1 LSIRYEADCELW
13 AYPGKATWY
22 FASLP
27 ADLTEPLKA
36 VRGPSSGWGSIRVEA
51 TIGGST
57 WKTSIFPD
65 SKSGTFLLPVKVRKQ
80 EAISAGDCVRL
91 IVEIAL

>member
-1 LSIRYEADCELW
+1 MRYEADCLLW

-22 FASLP
+22 FATLP
-27 ADLTEPLKA
+27 AHLTEPLKA

-65 SKSGTFLLPVKVRKQ
+65 SKSGSFLLPVKAQVRRQ
-80 EAISAGDCVRL
+80 EGISAGDRARV